1 MINLTIKEVLTY
13 CINELKKENI
23 EEPILKAKILVSNVL
38 KQSKE
43 YLMINEKK
51 EVSENDFNK
60 IKEDLSR
67 LIKGIPIQY
76 IIEKQEFF
84 GLDFLVNENVLI
96 PQPDTEILVEE
107 AISLAKQIKANK
119 LLDLCTGSGAIA
131 ISIAKN
137 TQIANIVATDI
148 SKHALEIAKKNCKK
162 NEVKNIKLLQSDLFE
177 NINEKFNIIVSNPPY
192 IKTKVIDTL
201 SPEVK
206 NEPYIALDGGQDG
219 LEFYKKIISKAY
231 EYLEKGGYL
240 CLEIGYDQKEE
251 VMELAKLS
259 QKYNK
264 IYSKKDLSGNDRII
278 VCQKE

>member
-137 TQIANIVATDI
+137 TPIANIVATDI

-162 NEVKNIKLLQSDLFE
+162 NGTEKIELLQSDLFE
-177 NINEKFNIIVSNPPY
+177 NINEKFNIIVSNPP
-192 IKTKVIDTL
+192 
-201 SPEVK
+201 
-206 NEPYIALDGGQDG
+206 
-219 LEFYKKIISKAY
+219 
-231 EYLEKGGYL
+231 
-240 CLEIGYDQKEE
+240 
-251 VMELAKLS
+251 
-259 QKYNK
+259 
-264 IYSKKDLSGNDRII
+264 
-278 VCQKE
+278 

>member
-148 SKHALEIAKKNCKK
+148 SKHALEIAKKNCRK